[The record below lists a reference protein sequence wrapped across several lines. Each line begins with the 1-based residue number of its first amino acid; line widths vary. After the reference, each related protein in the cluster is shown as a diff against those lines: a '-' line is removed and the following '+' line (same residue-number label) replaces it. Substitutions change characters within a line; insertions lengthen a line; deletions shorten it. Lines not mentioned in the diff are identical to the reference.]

1 MAAAAAN
8 NLGAS
13 SNNPLPGRLP
23 VLRRVS
29 SSCLGCGE
37 DLERQGLFRTPV
49 PSAHGND
56 GLPWGVVDID
66 NMEVRRASKCPLGW
80 DRRLGPRFCEF
91 VPTAGRCVVQGS
103 RGGSWF

>member
-1 MAAAAAN
+1 MDLSSDNEDLQLPAYHPAHACTCREMAAAAAN
-8 NLGAS
+8 NMS
-13 SNNPLPGRLP
+13 SNNPLNGRLP

-49 PSAHGND
+49 PSSHGND

-66 NMEVRRASKCPLGW
+66 NMEVRRAFMCPL
-80 DRRLGPRFCEF
+80 
-91 VPTAGRCVVQGS
+91 
-103 RGGSWF
+103 